1 MSATES
7 VLDVDALLGG
17 SRQEFEKLV
26 VQESPRLFRVIVRM
40 VGDDDEARSIMQET
54 FLQAYQ
60 RLDTFRRES
69 KLTTWLYA
77 IGINQARAALRKA
90 KRTSS
95 LDDQDVE
102 RMQPTFTKGMFSGSV
117 DAWSPLQMAELS
129 ERKRLVHDA
138 ISKLPPDY
146 KEVVIMRDIEQLS
159 TDEVAEA
166 LNITNGAVRVRLHR
180 ARQTLRELLDSHIR
194 E

>member
-1 MSATES
+1 MSATED

-17 SRQEFEKLV
+17 NKREFEKLV
-26 VQESPRLFRVIVRM
+26 VQESPRLFRIIVRM

-102 RMQPTFTKGMFSGSV
+102 RMQPTFSKGMFAGRV
-117 DAWSPLQMAELS
+117 NAWSPLQMAELS
-129 ERKRLVHDA
+129 ERKRLVHSA
-138 ISKLPPDY
+138 IGKLPPDY
-146 KEVVIMRDIEQLS
+146 REVVIMRDIEQLS

-166 LNITNGAVRVRLHR
+166 LRISNGAVRVRLHR